1 MRKIGRLSEFR
12 DGTITKITSLGDGII
27 IVRDGTSVHAF
38 AAHCPHAGAPL
49 EEGAVCNH
57 RLICPWHK
65 ATFCLRDGT
74 VVEPPAL
81 DRLARHA
88 IEIDGEDV
96 LVSPSP
102 IDTTH
107 DVGRI
112 DGRQVL
118 ILGSG
123 AGGTAAA
130 VALRDA
136 GFSGTITLIGEEAL
150 EPYDRTVLSKFVLND
165 MPASEVPPL
174 RPPEYWTSQRIE
186 RLEAKI
192 VGLDAAGK
200 KVRLSDGTELSY
212 DTAVLATGAT
222 ANVPNIP
229 GVRLSG
235 VYPLRNRQDAA
246 YIVAS
251 ARPGAEAVIVGSSF
265 IGLEAASALR
275 ERGLNVTVVAPEPIP
290 FERQFG
296 AEIGSMFRYLHEAN
310 GVRFRLQAKIEG
322 FTGRETVDGVL
333 LEGGERLA
341 ADLVVLGVGVTPA
354 TSFVEGVQKAHDGGI
369 VVDGTLLAADG
380 LYVVGD
386 CASFPFNGDQIRIEH
401 WRVAQQHGRIA
412 AENIAGIPS
421 RYDTV
426 PFFWTYHFGKR
437 FEYIG
442 HPRGWDRIHLDGNL
456 STQNFIVLQIQEEH
470 VVGIIACQ
478 RERATAILIE
488 RMREPLTVA
497 EAMNLLRF

>member
-1 MRKIGRLSEFR
+1 MRSVGRLSDFS
-12 DGTITKITSLGDGII
+12 DGTITKVTSGGTDIV
-27 IVRDGTSVHAF
+27 IVRDGASIHAF

-65 ATFCLRDGT
+65 ATFSLTDGA
-74 VVEPPAL
+74 VIEPPAL

-88 IEIDGEDV
+88 VEIDGDAV
-96 LVSPSP
+96 LVSPHP
-102 IDTTH
+102 IATQPAFPQLDAH
-107 DVGRI
+107 P
-112 DGRQVL
+112 VL

-136 GFSGTITLIGEEAL
+136 GFPGSITLIGEEAL

-165 MPASEVPPL
+165 MPASDVPPL

-186 RLEAKI
+186 RLEATI
-192 VGLDAAGK
+192 AGLDAIGK
-200 KVRLSDGTELSY
+200 QVRLSDGTVMRY

-222 ANVPNIP
+222 PNVPNIP
-229 GVRLSG
+229 GVTLSG
-235 VYPLRNRQDAA
+235 VHKLRSRSDAA
-246 YIVAS
+246 FIVAL
-251 ARPGAEAVIVGSSF
+251 ARPAANAVIVGSSF

-296 AEIGSMFRYLHEAN
+296 PEIGSMFRHLHEAN
-310 GVRFRLQAKIEG
+310 GIHFRLTAKVEG
-322 FTGRETVDGVL
+322 FTGTETADGVSI
-333 LEGGERLA
+333 EGGERLA

-354 TSFVEGVQKAHDGGI
+354 TSFVEGVRKAHDGGI
-369 VVDGTLLAADG
+369 VVDSAFRAADG

-386 CASFPFNGDQIRIEH
+386 CACFQFNGGEIRIEH
-401 WRVAQQHGRIA
+401 WRVAQQQGRIA
-412 AENIAGIPS
+412 AANIMGVS
-421 RYDTV
+421 QHYDTV

-442 HPRGWDRIHLDGNL
+442 HPNGWDRLHIDGNL
-456 STQNFIVLQIQEEH
+456 NDQRFIALQIQGDH
-470 VVGIIACQ
+470 VVGVVACQ

-488 RMREPLTVA
+488 RMREVLNVA
-497 EAMNLLRF
+497 EAIDLARA

>member
-12 DGTITKITSLGDGII
+12 DGTITKITSVGDGIV
-27 IVRDGTSVHAF
+27 IVRDGTSVRAF

-49 EEGAVCNH
+49 EQGAVCNH

-65 ATFCLRDGT
+65 ATFCLQDGT

-102 IDTTH
+102 IDATHDVVSPSPIDATH

-165 MPASEVPPL
+165 MPASEVPSL
-174 RPPEYWTSQRIE
+174 RPPEYWKSQRIE
-186 RLEAKI
+186 RLEAKV

-222 ANVPNIP
+222 ANLPNIP

-235 VYPLRNRQDAA
+235 VYPLRTRQDAA

-251 ARPGAEAVIVGSSF
+251 ARPGAQGRS
-265 IGLEAASALR
+265 
-275 ERGLNVTVVAPEPIP
+275 
-290 FERQFG
+290 
-296 AEIGSMFRYLHEAN
+296 
-310 GVRFRLQAKIEG
+310 
-322 FTGRETVDGVL
+322 RETVGL
-333 LEGGERLA
+333 LHPSGRGGA
-341 ADLVVLGVGVTPA
+341 
-354 TSFVEGVQKAHDGGI
+354 GVQDPQRRSGRPAGVPPKRSPGRGTYLYCLPDCLPGLQPARNARSAVASIRSGSDAARPAGRLRRGVNDRCARAHD
-369 VVDGTLLAADG
+369 
-380 LYVVGD
+380 
-386 CASFPFNGDQIRIEH
+386 
-401 WRVAQQHGRIA
+401 
-412 AENIAGIPS
+412 
-421 RYDTV
+421 
-426 PFFWTYHFGKR
+426 
-437 FEYIG
+437 
-442 HPRGWDRIHLDGNL
+442 
-456 STQNFIVLQIQEEH
+456 
-470 VVGIIACQ
+470 
-478 RERATAILIE
+478 
-488 RMREPLTVA
+488 
-497 EAMNLLRF
+497 

>member
-12 DGTITKITSLGDGII
+12 DGTITKVTTVGDGIV

-38 AAHCPHAGAPL
+38 AANCPHAGAPL
-49 EEGAVCNH
+49 EEGAVCDH

-65 ATFCLRDGT
+65 SAFSLQDGT

-96 LVSPSP
+96 LVSPTP
-102 IDTTH
+102 IDPTQ
-107 DVGRI
+107 DG
-112 DGRQVL
+112 GRQVL

-123 AGGTAAA
+123 AGGTAAT

-136 GFSGTITLIGEEAL
+136 GFPGAITLIGEEAL

-165 MPASEVPPL
+165 MPAAEVPPL
-174 RPPEYWTSQRIE
+174 RPAEYWTSQRIE
-186 RLEAKI
+186 RLQATV

-235 VYPLRNRQDAA
+235 VYSLRSRQDAA
-246 YIVAS
+246 HIVAS
-251 ARPGAEAVIVGSSF
+251 ANPGAQAVIVGSSF
-265 IGLEAASALR
+265 IGLETASALR
-275 ERGLNVTVVAPEPIP
+275 ARGLNVTVVAPEPIP

-296 AEIGSMFRYLHEAN
+296 PEIGSMFRRLHEAN
-310 GVRFRLQAKIEG
+310 GIHFRLQAKVEA
-322 FTGRETVDGVL
+322 FTGADAVDGVSL
-333 LEGGERLA
+333 DGGEHLP

-354 TSFVEGVQKAHDGGI
+354 TSFVEGVQKAHDGGV
-369 VVDGTLLAADG
+369 VVDGTLRAADG

-412 AENIAGIPS
+412 AANIAGTPS
-421 RYDTV
+421 RYETV
-426 PFFWTYHFGKR
+426 PFFWTYHFSKR

-442 HPRGWDRIHLDGNL
+442 HPRGWDRIHFDGDL
-456 STQNFIVLQIQEEH
+456 SAQNFIALQIKNEY
-470 VVGIIACQ
+470 VVGIMACQ
-478 RERATAILIE
+478 RERTTAILIE

-497 EAMNLLRF
+497 EGMSLLRA